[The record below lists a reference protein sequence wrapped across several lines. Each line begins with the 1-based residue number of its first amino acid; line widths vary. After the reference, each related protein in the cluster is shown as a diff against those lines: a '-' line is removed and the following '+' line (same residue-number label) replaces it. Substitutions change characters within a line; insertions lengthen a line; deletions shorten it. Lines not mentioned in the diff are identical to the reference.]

1 MVERSIRFTVDLTA
15 PTLNIT
21 SPTETLINATSI
33 GASWTGSDEMSG
45 ESGFR
50 YKLDSGAWSDMTSAL
65 EATLTSLAQGEHTLY
80 VQVRDAAGNVNA
92 SSVTFSVDSIAPV
105 ISAYGPE
112 GSTIVI
118 NGSVTVTFSEA
129 MDRASVVLTV
139 GSVEGTLSWT
149 GNQVTFT
156 PAEALVHLGNYIVSV
171 SGTDLA
177 GNPVSK
183 TWTFATEAY
192 QGSLIGVLRDS
203 DGAILANTVI
213 TLSNGQNTTTDANGS
228 FEFTN
233 LAPGHYNMTVSRE
246 GYNDLTV
253 EATVGLDQVK
263 DMGAVQVDIKP
274 VTASNWWPFIMA
286 FVMTIIV
293 AMLMIVLVNRRKK
306 EQ

>member
-45 ESGFR
+45 VSGFR

>member
-1 MVERSIRFTVDLTA
+1 
-15 PTLNIT
+15 
-21 SPTETLINATSI
+21 
-33 GASWTGSDEMSG
+33 
-45 ESGFR
+45 
-50 YKLDSGAWSDMTSAL
+50 
-65 EATLTSLAQGEHTLY
+65 
-80 VQVRDAAGNVNA
+80 
-92 SSVTFSVDSIAPV
+92 
-105 ISAYGPE
+105 
-112 GSTIVI
+112 
-118 NGSVTVTFSEA
+118 
-129 MDRASVVLTV
+129 VVLTV